1 MQFEDMVSIPAGP
14 SQLISALCDE
24 IGLEDIINRAVTW
37 EPSYWKI
44 SPGTHV
50 KALVINI
57 LCSRMPLYR
66 IAEFYETQDTEQLFG
81 KGCSAAFFNDDALG
95 RTLDRLFEAQSW
107 KVYSELSLTVLR
119 TLGLPLD
126 LLHADTTSFSL
137 QGDYPDQDDLRITYG
152 YNKDNRPDLKQ
163 IVIGLGVTPQRL
175 PVIAKVENG
184 NLDDKTWNHT
194 FIKRARSVLTQEEW
208 DGLTYVADSALA
220 TQENLLLMKQEGLA
234 FITRLPDSFSLSAE
248 LKEEAM
254 WREVWQEVEADAQEG
269 ERSVYRVQSF
279 DRELYGQALRFV
291 VVHSSQLEAKQRE
304 TLQRQMRKEK
314 EKIDQALQSLAVE
327 RFACEHDAQQRITAF
342 GKQQKW
348 KWHAIDLETQSE
360 TYRLPRAKRGR
371 PKADELP
378 ETAMQW
384 CITVGELRYDE
395 EALLMQAHKQG
406 LFVLATSHS
415 ESEAWNS
422 PHVLKTYKGQ
432 AAAETRFRLLKD
444 PVMLDAIYLK
454 QPKRVDALGVVFVMA
469 LLIYGLLEWRVR
481 ENLKQE
487 SEPLLLPG
495 KRKSF
500 EPTGEMLLALLKT
513 IQVIHVT
520 LGGNRIRGLSAH
532 VDDQV
537 KRIIRLAGHD
547 ISIYTDTTDLPGE
560 V

>member
-1 MQFEDMVSIPAGP
+1 MQTRLPFP
-14 SQLISALCDE
+14 CKE
-24 IGLEDIINRAVTW
+24 I
-37 EPSYWKI
+37 
-44 SPGTHV
+44 TH
-50 KALVINI
+50 
-57 LCSRMPLYR
+57 
-66 IAEFYETQDTEQLFG
+66 
-81 KGCSAAFFNDDALG
+81 
-95 RTLDRLFEAQSW
+95 
-107 KVYSELSLTVLR
+107 
-119 TLGLPLD
+119 
-126 LLHADTTSFSL
+126 
-137 QGDYPDQDDLRITYG
+137 G

-248 LKEEAM
+248 LKKEAM
-254 WREVWQEVEADAQEG
+254 WREDWQAVETDAQEG

-291 VVHSSQLEAKQRE
+291 VVHSSQLEVKQRE

-314 EKIDQALQSLAVE
+314 EKIDQALQSLAAE
-327 RFACEHDAQQRITAF
+327 RFACEHDAKQRITAF

-378 ETAMQW
+378 ETATQW

-395 EALLMQAHKQG
+395 EDLLMQAHKQG

-469 LLIYGLLEWRVR
+469 LLIYGLLEWRGARKKGTFLKVSIFR
-481 ENLKQE
+481 VTVHIKPIKVFFINLNLNLKNHNQYY
-487 SEPLLLPG
+487 L
-495 KRKSF
+495 RR
-500 EPTGEMLLALLKT
+500 TY
-513 IQVIHVT
+513 IHY
-520 LGGNRIRGLSAH
+520 S
-532 VDDQV
+532 Q
-537 KRIIRLAGHD
+537 
-547 ISIYTDTTDLPGE
+547 
-560 V
+560 